1 MRIVIAMSILLTTF
15 STAFGEEILN
25 LELQCDGVMT
35 VDSPALELLSL
46 FGAGTSNKEPFSAR
60 LSIKNNIL
68 GSEGPRLKVTD
79 TRIYLREKKEINE
92 ADLSGT
98 LEIFEIDRLTGALD
112 LELVVSKPTND
123 TTEAIAITFQV
134 DGKCEKLDPKKKK
147 F

>member
-1 MRIVIAMSILLTTF
+1 M
-15 STAFGEEILN
+15 
-25 LELQCDGVMT
+25 
-35 VDSPALELLSL
+35 
-46 FGAGTSNKEPFSAR
+46 
-60 LSIKNNIL
+60 

-79 TRIYLREKKEINE
+79 TRISLREKEEINE

-123 TTEAIAITFQV
+123 TAEAIAITFRV